1 VVTTVAVLAA
11 VLWFV
16 LPFMAARVLQYWAER
31 ASLISPQFVVRRVG
45 LQQTELA
52 QVQFTL
58 DTGAGRV
65 EVRLEQLQ
73 VNYLLNKL
81 ALDTIVIGRARLQWH
96 QAPAKPAAHQLTPVI
111 MPLKRLTVEQLD
123 LEVETKLGRSGF
135 AGKADINRRED
146 GTLEAAFSDATQ
158 SAHLTLSPVGDNA
171 KVIVTQVAGLKVLEF
186 DAYGLDSAPIRGT
199 LRAETK
205 RLLEWLQTSPWVPEK
220 VRSAVARSPAL
231 YGGLNRVGLKIE
243 ATAETAAGNDLG
255 KVSARLIQQGKA
267 LLTANLRIPSKGAV
281 GVDCRVAASVP
292 VALDFTAPLLP
303 VNIGEWQARAGNI
316 EGSAKLYWQKG
327 IWSGTA
333 DLRVTELAGT
343 VSRFQIENAEL
354 TALVTD
360 LRDAEVEISVQLPS
374 VELMGGLEASD
385 LRIRAKYYPGTLV
398 LEQARTSLFGGVVEI
413 APTII
418 DLERQPIAVTLQ
430 VQEIELSR
438 LLQSFKQEGLSG
450 TGEISGELPLSI
462 TGDSLEV
469 RDGKL
474 TGAAPGVLRYRGPVA
489 DANNIA
495 FKALTNLTY
504 HRLNATVNYRPD
516 GEYQIGLRLEG
527 KNPELL
533 EGHPLAFNL
542 NVTGHLP
549 ELLRASLMSGDFNR
563 SLLEQVKEKPTDGVM
578 LNDKDHPEKPPQAE
592 RRKP

>member
-1 VVTTVAVLAA
+1 
-11 VLWFV
+11 
-16 LPFMAARVLQYWAER
+16 
-31 ASLISPQFVVRRVG
+31 
-45 LQQTELA
+45 
-52 QVQFTL
+52 
-58 DTGAGRV
+58 
-65 EVRLEQLQ
+65 
-73 VNYLLNKL
+73 
-81 ALDTIVIGRARLQWH
+81 
-96 QAPAKPAAHQLTPVI
+96 
-111 MPLKRLTVEQLD
+111 
-123 LEVETKLGRSGF
+123 
-135 AGKADINRRED
+135 
-146 GTLEAAFSDATQ
+146 
-158 SAHLTLSPVGDNA
+158 
-171 KVIVTQVAGLKVLEF
+171 
-186 DAYGLDSAPIRGT
+186 
-199 LRAETK
+199 
-205 RLLEWLQTSPWVPEK
+205 
-220 VRSAVARSPAL
+220 
-231 YGGLNRVGLKIE
+231 
-243 ATAETAAGNDLG
+243 
-255 KVSARLIQQGKA
+255 
-267 LLTANLRIPSKGAV
+267 
-281 GVDCRVAASVP
+281 
-292 VALDFTAPLLP
+292 

-333 DLRVTELAGT
+333 DIRVTELAGT

-385 LRIRAKYYPGTLV
+385 LRIRAKYHPGTLV

-418 DLERQPIAVTLQ
+418 DLERQLIAVTLQ

-516 GEYQIGLRLEG
+516 GQYQIGLRLEG